1 MVDAK
6 SHKRAMYPPVGYCIY
21 CGIDAELTDE
31 HIIPFG
37 LGGREILPEASCKT
51 CANETGRV
59 EHRVLR
65 GMFWPI
71 RLRQKVQSRR
81 PAPDT
86 LKASIVHS
94 TGTKKVIDVA
104 PNDYPDHLIMLN
116 MKQPGILNAD
126 QPTPEFQGQILDFSS
141 RRRCRNAA
149 ACQKPR
155 SRAVREQ
162 VISARRLCPN
172 ASENCACL
180 RSGPQRACV
189 FRTVVAGYDF
199 GQI

>member
-1 MVDAK
+1 LLDALDSSGK
-6 SHKRAMYPPVGYCIY
+6 TGGDSLCFARRVAAMHDPTRNLRVLCTKTSWQRLSTAITQWLMRNRISEQCIRLSVIASIA
-21 CGIDAELTDE
+21 GIDAELTDE

-37 LGGREILPEASCKT
+37 LGGREILPKASCKT
-51 CANETGRV
+51 CAKETGRV
-59 EHRVLR
+59 EHRILR

-116 MKQPGILNAD
+116 MKQPGI
-126 QPTPEFQGQILDFSS
+126 
-141 RRRCRNAA
+141 
-149 ACQKPR
+149 
-155 SRAVREQ
+155 
-162 VISARRLCPN
+162 
-172 ASENCACL
+172 
-180 RSGPQRACV
+180 
-189 FRTVVAGYDF
+189 
-199 GQI
+199 